1 MAISLPSYAQYAD
14 NSELGPQA
22 SSTIGSYYLWHILAR
37 FNRITLYDNYEWMSG
52 AVTHMLG
59 LSAKLNDFSAWKPQ

>member
-22 SSTIGSYYLWHILAR
+22 SSTIGSYYLWRTLAR
-37 FNRITLYDNYEWMSG
+37 FNRIALYDNYEWASG
-52 AVTHMLG
+52 ADTHG
-59 LSAKLNDFSAWKPQ
+59 